1 MPEGTSRLRLKVL
14 GSAAGGGFPQWN
26 CRCPVCA
33 LAWEGDPR
41 VRRRTQTSIAVS
53 ADGEQWALV
62 NCAPEILSQIQSLPA
77 LQPQHGRR
85 HTPVASVLL
94 TNADIDHV
102 AGLLSL
108 REGQAFTLN
117 ATAAIH
123 DVLRANPVFDVL
135 AAGLVERRHIGLD
148 APFEL
153 VAGVTAS
160 LFPVPGKIAL
170 YLEAGE
176 IAARG
181 EVATALEGE
190 QTVGVELSDG
200 ISRLLF
206 IPGCA
211 RMTEALAARI
221 AGADAVLFDG
231 TVWQDDEMIRAGVG
245 SKTGAR
251 MGHMAMS
258 GAAGSIAAFAD
269 LDVGR
274 KIYVHINNTNPVLIE
289 GSAERRAAEAAGW
302 EIAEDSMDVVPAGA
316 TMETAS

>member
-1 MPEGTSRLRLKVL
+1 MQLIVL
-14 GSAAGGGFPQWN
+14 GSAAGGGYPQWN
-26 CRCPVCA
+26 CRCAVCA
-33 LAWEGDPR
+33 LAWQGDPR
-41 VRRRTQTSIAVS
+41 VKRRTQSSIAVS
-53 ADGEQWALV
+53 VDGEHWALI
-62 NCAPEILSQIQSLPA
+62 NCAPEILSQIQSRPA
-77 LQPQHGRR
+77 LQPQQGRR
-85 HTPVASVLL
+85 HTPVASILL

-108 REGQAFTLN
+108 REGQAFTLK
-117 ATAAIH
+117 ATPAIH
-123 DVLRANPVFDVL
+123 EVLRANPVFDVL
-135 AAGLVERRHIGLD
+135 AEGVVERQPVRLD
-148 APFEL
+148 TPFEL
-153 VAGVTAS
+153 VAGVTAEI
-160 LFPVPGKIAL
+160 FAVPGKIAL

-190 QTVGVELSDG
+190 QTVGVEIRDG

-211 RMTEALAARI
+211 RMTEPLAARI

-231 TVWQDDEMIRAGVG
+231 TVWQDDEMICAGVG

-258 GAAGSIAAFAD
+258 GPAGSIAAFAG

-274 KIYVHINNTNPVLIE
+274 KIYVHINNTNPVLID
-289 GSAERRAAEAAGW
+289 GSPERLAAEAAGW
-302 EIAEDSMDVVPAGA
+302 EIAEDGMEIAPRGTPAGA
-316 TMETAS
+316 PMEIAS

>member
-1 MPEGTSRLRLKVL
+1 MRLMVL

-26 CRCPVCA
+26 CRCPVCT
-33 LAWEGDPR
+33 LAWQGDPR
-41 VRRRTQTSIAVS
+41 VRRRTQTSLAVS
-53 ADGEQWALV
+53 ADGESWALI

-77 LQPQHGRR
+77 LQPQRGRR

-108 REGQAFTLN
+108 REGQPFALL

-123 DVLRANPVFDVL
+123 GGLRANPVFDVL
-135 AAGLVERRHIGLD
+135 AEGVVTRRPVGLD
-148 APFEL
+148 TAFEL
-153 VAGVTAS
+153 VEGVTAEIFS
-160 LFPVPGKIAL
+160 VPGKIAL

-176 IAARG
+176 IAAHG
-181 EVATALEGE
+181 AVDTTLEGE

-200 ISRLLF
+200 VSRVLF

-245 SKTGAR
+245 TKTGAR

-258 GAAGSIAAFAD
+258 GAGGSMAAFAG

-289 GSAERRAAEAAGW
+289 GSPERLAAEAAGW
-302 EIAEDSMDVVPAGA
+302 EIGEDGLEVVPART